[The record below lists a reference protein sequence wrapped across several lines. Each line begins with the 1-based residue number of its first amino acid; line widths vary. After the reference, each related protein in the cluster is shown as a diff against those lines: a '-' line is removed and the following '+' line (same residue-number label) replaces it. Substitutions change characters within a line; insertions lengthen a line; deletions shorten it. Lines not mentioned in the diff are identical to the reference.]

1 LTCRQAKQHED
12 TCYGVISIF
21 RDKLCVTHFELSE
34 KLGLILSSLNY
45 CLKALI
51 DKDWVKIQNF
61 SNNKNK
67 LGYICLHTLAGTV
80 QKATLTSS
88 FLQGKI
94 QEYKA
99 FNKEIKQMK
108 QKFND

>member
-1 LTCRQAKQHED
+1 M
-12 TCYGVISIF
+12 SIF
-21 RDKLCVTHFELSE
+21 RDKLGVTHCELSE
-34 KLGLILSSLNY
+34 KLGLILSSSNY

-51 DKDWVKIQNF
+51 DKVWVMIQNF
-61 SNNKNK
+61 SNSKNK
-67 LGYICLHTLAGTV
+67 LGYIYLHTLAGTV
-80 QKATLTSS
+80 QKPSLTSS

-99 FNKEIKQMK
+99 FKKEIKQIK